1 MKKIIIASLLFC
13 SASAFAD
20 NYATVIKSVP
30 VYENYA
36 YSQNVCIERQVT
48 QEEPNTLGVLLG
60 AGVGILIGSHLPG
73 DAVLNGVL
81 GGVAG
86 GAMQSRTRMVDR
98 TIRNCTPEIRNETR
112 LRGYETSYRFGNE
125 EFTDYT
131 GQQFPIGSRIKINIS
146 LR

>member
-1 MKKIIIASLLFC
+1 MKKLIVASLIFC
-13 SASAFAD
+13 SVNSFAD
-20 NYATVIKSVP
+20 SFATVVKSVP
-30 VYENYA
+30 IYENYA

-60 AGVGILIGSHLPG
+60 AGVGILIATHLPG

-98 TIRNCTPEIRNETR
+98 TTRNCTPEIRNETR
-112 LRGYETSYRFGNE
+112 LKGYETTYRFGNE

-131 GQQFPIGSRIKINIS
+131 GQQLPAGSRIKVNIS
-146 LR
+146 VR